1 MGIDGAA
8 VATWECLMT
17 VLSFQAARFP
27 IRDDIRAVLPRVW
40 SSIGRPGTW
49 LTGTQRVAIA
59 AETRNALGCRLCAER
74 KAALSP
80 NSVQGA
86 HDDLGLLPETWVEVI
101 HRVVSDPGRIAESW
115 YRNVTSAGI
124 SERDYVELIGVVV
137 TVVAVDTFHRGIDLA
152 PPDLP
157 TAEAGEPSGEV
168 VDQLDRELAW
178 VPTLD
183 PRFDG
188 PLQREFYTGSAA
200 HIRRALTSVPQTAR
214 DFWDMAY
221 VLYLGGAEM
230 RDFANEYR
238 AITHAQIEL
247 VAGRVSSLNQCTY

>member
-1 MGIDGAA
+1 
-8 VATWECLMT
+8 MT
-17 VLSFQAARFP
+17 ALSFQAARFP
-27 IRDDIRAVLPRVW
+27 IRDDIRAILPRVW
-40 SSIGRPGTW
+40 SRIGEPGTW
-49 LTGTQRVAIA
+49 LTGAQRVAIA
-59 AETRNALGCRLCAER
+59 LEARHAAACRLCAER

-80 NSVQGA
+80 SAVDGV
-86 HDDLGLLPETWVEVI
+86 HDSLGGLPETWVDVI
-101 HRVVSDPGRIAESW
+101 HRVISDPGRLARNW
-115 YRNVTSAGI
+115 YRKVTDEGI
-124 SERDYVELIGVVV
+124 SERDYVELVGVVV
-137 TVVAVDTFHRGIDLA
+137 TVVAVDTFCRGIDMAA
-152 PPDLP
+152 PAIP
-157 TAEAGEPSGEV
+157 EARPGEPTRETPDGLEH
-168 VDQLDRELAW
+168 ELAW

-183 PRFDG
+183 PNFDG

-247 VAGRVSSLNQCTY
+247 VAGRVSSLNQCAY